1 MITETSKY
9 IQESQK
15 CQRNWN
21 LNKNIPNED
30 LDLIMK
36 AVTNC
41 PTRQNINFYN
51 VQAITNRDLI
61 EKIHEH
67 TAYFKIDPD
76 MDVSEYSKLISQKS
90 DIKKSDKNWVLK
102 TNPQVLGHLLLAF
115 SANEET
121 YYRDAIDDKWDKDVW
136 LSIGMAAGYAQLIST
151 QLGYASGCCGCYND
165 QINLLLNRKI
175 RLLVGIGIP
184 DKNRHHTE
192 HHYEPDFRFPSF
204 ESVKKLLPVKVDWY
218 NENN

>member
-21 LNKNIPNED
+21 LNKNIPDKD
-30 LDLIMK
+30 LDLIME

-76 MDVSEYSKLISQKS
+76 VDVSEYSKLISQKS
-90 DIKKSDKNWVLK
+90 DIKKSDKDWVLK

-121 YYRDAIDDKWDKDVW
+121 YYRDAIDDKWDKDVMN
-136 LSIGMAAGYAQLIST
+136 SIYKDFTKARSLCVVAKDYFLDSSDLEGDEQGSAQAVGEMKKTIN
-151 QLGYASGCCGCYND
+151 QLD
-165 QINLLLNRKI
+165 EIF
-175 RLLVGIGIP
+175 IP
-184 DKNRHHTE
+184 AVRDMM
-192 HHYEPDFRFPSF
+192 D
-204 ESVKKLLPVKVDWY
+204 
-218 NENN
+218 